1 MKTVWRV
8 FSYLKRYP
16 WMAAGT
22 LTCAILSTLMV
33 IVFPATAKWIIDDV
47 VRANRP
53 DKLLPLI
60 LLAAVAFLVQH
71 GFKALRLV
79 LNNTFEQRVIFDLRS
94 DLYSHIQ
101 LLPLRWFDNRA
112 TGDLMTR
119 VIEDVNSVERVLID
133 GIEQGVVAILQVVI
147 VISVMFYLNVK
158 LALLAL
164 VPFPLLIA
172 GALTYT
178 LTAHRRYRSQRRAS
192 SNMNALLHDNLA
204 GVRQIK
210 SFVREREEH
219 ARFNRVSDQLR
230 HATLVVMRVWAIYSP
245 SMSMFEAIGAL
256 LVLGFG
262 GHAVLTG
269 AMQIGDLVAFLM
281 LTAFL
286 YDPVSRLHQLNQL
299 VQAGRAAGE
308 RVFEI
313 LDEQVEA
320 GAVAGIGDPGTAITD
335 RGYKAR
341 ILGDIRYENVSF
353 SYVEGLP
360 ALRCVSFHAPPG
372 ATVAL
377 VGATGAGKS
386 TLVNLL
392 VRFYEFTSGEIHID
406 GKPVREY
413 ELRTLREA
421 IGVVTQESF
430 LFNGSIRE
438 NLLMGKPDATD
449 AELWRAVDA
458 ANARQFIER
467 LPDGLESVV
476 GERGVKLSVG
486 EKQRLSIARS
496 LLKDPPILILD
507 EATASVDT
515 ATERLIQ
522 EALERLMANR
532 TSIVIAHRLSTIVY
546 AWKICAAVPAKF
558 ARGLA
563 TARDRVAGGNHYLG
577 KSRARAAIT
586 GLRRIPLS
594 GRRWCR
600 CGRSRNRDGLA
611 GLQFT
616 TVFDVVGFLQ
626 FIDAYFVHF
635 GYGRQCLSARH
646 DVRVAHSGGMRRR
659 HGWSGRIRRRG
670 RALSNHDP
678 WPDVGN
684 FLLQL

>member
-8 FSYLKRYP
+8 FGYLKRYP
-16 WMAAGT
+16 ALALGT
-22 LTCAILSTLMV
+22 LGCAIAGTLMV
-33 IVFPATAKWIIDDV
+33 IVFPGVTKWIIDDV
-47 VRANRP
+47 VRQHHP
-53 DKLLPLI
+53 EKLMPLV
-60 LLAAVAFLVQH
+60 LLAFVAFLLQH
-71 GFKALRLV
+71 GFNALRIV
-79 LNNTFEQRVIFDLRS
+79 LNNTFEQKVIFDLRS

-133 GIEQGVVAILQVVI
+133 GIEQGVVALLQVII
-147 VISVMFYLNVK
+147 VMAVMFYLNAT

-164 VPFPLLIA
+164 APFPLLIA

-178 LTAHRRYRSQRRAS
+178 LTAHRRYRLQRRAAS
-192 SNMNALLHDNLA
+192 AMNALLHDNLA

-210 SFVREREEH
+210 SFVRDREEH

-269 AMQIGDLVAFLM
+269 AMQIGDLVAFLI

-320 GAVAGIGDPGTAITD
+320 GAVAGVADPG
-335 RGYKAR
+335 RVR
-341 ILGDIRYENVSF
+341 IAGDIRYENVSF

-360 ALRCVSFHAPPG
+360 ALRHVSFHAPPG

-386 TLVNLL
+386 TLMNLL
-392 VRFYEFTSGEIHID
+392 VRFYEFTNGEIYVD
-406 GKPVREY
+406 GKSVREY
-413 ELRTLREA
+413 GLRTLREA

-438 NLLMGKPDATD
+438 NLLMGKPDATG

-458 ANARQFIER
+458 ANAREFIDR
-467 LPDGLESVV
+467 LPEGLNSLV

-486 EKQRLSIARS
+486 EKQRLSIARA
-496 LLKDPPILILD
+496 LLKDPPILVLD

-522 EALERLMANR
+522 EAL
-532 TSIVIAHRLSTIVY
+532 
-546 AWKICAAVPAKF
+546 
-558 ARGLA
+558 
-563 TARDRVAGGNHYLG
+563 
-577 KSRARAAIT
+577 
-586 GLRRIPLS
+586 
-594 GRRWCR
+594 
-600 CGRSRNRDGLA
+600 
-611 GLQFT
+611 
-616 TVFDVVGFLQ
+616 
-626 FIDAYFVHF
+626 
-635 GYGRQCLSARH
+635 
-646 DVRVAHSGGMRRR
+646 
-659 HGWSGRIRRRG
+659 
-670 RALSNHDP
+670 
-678 WPDVGN
+678 
-684 FLLQL
+684 

>member
-8 FSYLKRYP
+8 LAYLKRYP
-16 WMAAGT
+16 WLAAGT
-22 LTCAILSTLMV
+22 LACAILGTLMV
-33 IVFPATAKWIIDDV
+33 IVFPSVTKWIIDDV

-60 LLAAVAFLVQH
+60 LFATVAFLIQH
-71 GFKALRLV
+71 LFNSLRII
-79 LNNTFEQRVIFDLRS
+79 LNNTFEQKVIVDLRS

-133 GIEQGVVAILQVVI
+133 GIEQGVVAVLQIVI
-147 VISVMFYLNVK
+147 VTAVMFYLNAK

-164 VPFPLLIA
+164 TPFPFLIA

-178 LTAHRRYRSQRRAS
+178 LTAHRRYRSHGRAAS
-192 SNMNALLHDNLA
+192 AMNALLHDNLS

-210 SFVREREEH
+210 SFAREGQEH
-219 ARFNRVSDQLR
+219 TRFNRVSAQLR

-245 SMSMFEAIGAL
+245 SMSMFEAIGAV

-262 GHAVLTG
+262 SHAVLTG

-286 YDPVSRLHQLNQL
+286 YDPISRLHQLNQL

-313 LDEQVEA
+313 LDESAEP
-320 GAVAGIGDPGTAITD
+320 GLVAGIADPS
-335 RGYKAR
+335 RAR
-341 ILGDIRYENVSF
+341 IAGDIRYEDVSF
-353 SYVEGLP
+353 SYVDGLP
-360 ALRCVSFHAPPG
+360 ALRHISFHAPPG
-372 ATVAL
+372 WTVAL

-392 VRFYEFTSGEIHID
+392 VRFYEFSSGQIYVD
-406 GKPVREY
+406 GKPIRQY
-413 ELRTLREA
+413 GLRALREA
-421 IGVVTQESF
+421 VGVVTQESF

-438 NLLMGKPDATD
+438 NLLMGKPEATD

-486 EKQRLSIARS
+486 EKQRLSIARA

-522 EALERLMANR
+522 EALEHLMANR
-532 TSIVIAHRLSTIVY
+532 TSIVIAHRLSTIVG
-546 AWKICAAVPAKF
+546 ADQILV
-558 ARGLA
+558 L
-563 TARDRVAGGNHYLG
+563 DR
-577 KSRARAAIT
+577 
-586 GLRRIPLS
+586 
-594 GRRWCR
+594 
-600 CGRSRNRDGLA
+600 
-611 GLQFT
+611 
-616 TVFDVVGFLQ
+616 
-626 FIDAYFVHF
+626 
-635 GYGRQCLSARH
+635 
-646 DVRVAHSGGMRRR
+646 
-659 HGWSGRIRRRG
+659 GRIIERG
-670 RALSNHDP
+670 KHEDLIALGGKYAYLCRQS
-678 WPDVGN
+678 
-684 FLLQL
+684 LLETGSDRSEPLFGSKSQDEESVRPEELESEPFSLDT

>member
-8 FSYLKRYP
+8 FAYLKRYP
-16 WMAAGT
+16 GLAAGT
-22 LTCAILSTLMV
+22 LACAILGTLMV
-33 IVFPATAKWIIDDV
+33 IVFPSVTKWIIDDV

-71 GFKALRLV
+71 LFNSLRII
-79 LNNTFEQRVIFDLRS
+79 LNNTFEQKVIFDLRS

-133 GIEQGVVAILQVVI
+133 GIEQGVVAVLQIII
-147 VISVMFYLNVK
+147 VMAVMFYLNPT

-164 VPFPLLIA
+164 VPLPLLIA
-172 GALTYT
+172 GALGYT
-178 LTAHRRYRSQRRAS
+178 LTAHRRYRLQRRAA
-192 SNMNALLHDNLA
+192 SNINALLHDNLA

-210 SFVREREEH
+210 SFAREDEEH
-219 ARFNRVSDQLR
+219 ARFNRASDQLR
-230 HATLVVMRVWAIYSP
+230 HATLVVMRTWAIYSP

-262 GHAVLTG
+262 SHAVLTG
-269 AMQIGDLVAFLM
+269 SLQLGDLVAILM

-286 YDPVSRLHQLNQL
+286 YDPISRLHQLNQL

-313 LDEQVEA
+313 LDEDAEPGVVV
-320 GAVAGIGDPGTAITD
+320 GGDRGTAIAG
-335 RGYKAR
+335 RGYSKR
-341 ILGDIRYENVSF
+341 IIGDIRYENVSF
-353 SYVEGLP
+353 GYVEGLP
-360 ALRCVSFHAPPG
+360 ALRHISFHALPD
-372 ATVAL
+372 TTTAL

-392 VRFYEFTSGEIHID
+392 VRFYEFDSGEIYVD
-406 GKPVREY
+406 DKPIREY
-413 ELRTLREA
+413 GLRTLREA

-438 NLLMGKPDATD
+438 NLLIGKTTATD

-467 LPDGLESVV
+467 LPQGLESVV

-486 EKQRLSIARS
+486 EKQRLSIARA

-522 EALERLMANR
+522 EALEHLMANR
-532 TSIVIAHRLSTIVY
+532 TSIVIAHRLSTIVH
-546 AWKICAAVPAKF
+546 ADQILV
-558 ARGLA
+558 L
-563 TARDRVAGGNHYLG
+563 DH
-577 KSRARAAIT
+577 
-586 GLRRIPLS
+586 
-594 GRRWCR
+594 
-600 CGRSRNRDGLA
+600 
-611 GLQFT
+611 
-616 TVFDVVGFLQ
+616 
-626 FIDAYFVHF
+626 
-635 GYGRQCLSARH
+635 
-646 DVRVAHSGGMRRR
+646 
-659 HGWSGRIRRRG
+659 GRIIERG
-670 RALSNHDP
+670 THDELLALDRKYAQLCRQS
-678 WPDVGN
+678 
-684 FLLQL
+684 LLESSPQRESEPQDEIVASEVPEPEEERLQV

>member
-8 FSYLKRYP
+8 FAYLKRYP

-33 IVFPATAKWIIDDV
+33 IVFPATAKWIINDV
-47 VRANRP
+47 VRANQP
-53 DKLLPLI
+53 DKLLPL
-60 LLAAVAFLVQH
+60 LALAGIAFVFQH
-71 GFKALRLV
+71 GFNALRII
-79 LNNTFEQRVIFDLRS
+79 LNNTFEQKVIFDLRS

-133 GIEQGVVAILQVVI
+133 GIEQGVVAILQVFI
-147 VISVMFYLNVK
+147 VVGMMFYLNAK

-172 GALTYT
+172 GTLAYT
-178 LTAHRRYRSQRRAS
+178 LTAHRRYRLQRRAS
-192 SNMNALLHDNLA
+192 SDMNALLHDNLA

-210 SFVREREEH
+210 SFVRENEEH
-219 ARFNRVSDQLR
+219 GRFNWVSDQLR
-230 HATLVVMRVWAIYSP
+230 RATLVVMRVWAIYSP
-245 SMSMFEAIGAL
+245 SMSLFESIGAL

-262 GHAVLTG
+262 SHAVLTG
-269 AMQIGDLVAFLM
+269 SMQIGDLVAFLI

-286 YDPVSRLHQLNQL
+286 YDPLSRLHQLNQL

-313 LDEQVEA
+313 LDEPVEPGFVAA
-320 GAVAGIGDPGTAITD
+320 GAD
-335 RGYKAR
+335 RGSTR
-341 ILGDIRYENVSF
+341 VLGDIRYQDVSF

-360 ALRCVSFHAPPG
+360 ALRNISFHAPPG

-386 TLVNLL
+386 TVVNLL
-392 VRFYEFTSGEIHID
+392 VRFYEFTSGQIYID
-406 GKPVREY
+406 RKSILEY
-413 ELRTLREA
+413 DLRALREA

-438 NLLMGKPDATD
+438 NLLMGKPQATE
-449 AELWRAVDA
+449 AELWRAVIA
-458 ANARQFIER
+458 ANAQQFIQR
-467 LPDGLESVV
+467 LPGGLESVV

-486 EKQRLSIARS
+486 EKQRLSIARA

-532 TSIVIAHRLSTIVY
+532 TSIVIAHRLSTIV
-546 AWKICAAVPAKF
+546 
-558 ARGLA
+558 
-563 TARDRVAGGNHYLG
+563 
-577 KSRARAAIT
+577 RADQI
-586 GLRRIPLS
+586 LVL
-594 GRRWCR
+594 
-600 CGRSRNRDGLA
+600 D
-611 GLQFT
+611 
-616 TVFDVVGFLQ
+616 
-626 FIDAYFVHF
+626 H
-635 GYGRQCLSARH
+635 
-646 DVRVAHSGGMRRR
+646 
-659 HGWSGRIRRRG
+659 GRIIERG
-670 RALSNHDP
+670 THDKLLSL
-678 WPDVGN
+678 GGKYTRLCQQS
-684 FLLQL
+684 LLESSPLRQREPPAEILASQTSETEEELPVC

>member
-8 FSYLKRYP
+8 FAYLKRYP

-22 LTCAILSTLMV
+22 LTCAILGTLMV
-33 IVFPATAKWIIDDV
+33 VVFPAVTKLVINDV
-47 VRANRP
+47 VRASRP

-60 LLAAVAFLVQH
+60 ALAAIAFLLQH
-71 GFKALRLV
+71 GFNVLRII
-79 LNNTFEQRVIFDLRS
+79 LNNTFEQKVIFDLRS

-133 GIEQGVVAILQVVI
+133 GIEQGVVAILQVLI
-147 VISVMFYLNVK
+147 VVGMMFYLNAK

-172 GALTYT
+172 GTLTYT
-178 LTAHRRYRSQRRAS
+178 LTAHRRYRLQRRAS
-192 SNMNALLHDNLA
+192 SDMNALLHDNLA

-210 SFVREREEH
+210 SFVREKEEH

-230 HATLVVMRVWAIYSP
+230 RATLVVMRVWAIYSP
-245 SMSMFEAIGAL
+245 SMSLFESIGAL

-262 GHAVLTG
+262 SHAVLTG
-269 AMQIGDLVAFLM
+269 SMQLGDLVAFLI
-281 LTAFL
+281 LLAFL
-286 YDPVSRLHQLNQL
+286 YDPLSRLHQLNQL

-313 LDEQVEA
+313 LDEPAEP
-320 GAVAGIGDPGTAITD
+320 GAVAAPTN
-335 RGYKAR
+335 RGRPSMGAEPQCSP
-341 ILGDIRYENVSF
+341 ILGDIRYQDVSF

-360 ALRCVSFHAPPG
+360 ALRNISFHAPPG

-377 VGATGAGKS
+377 VGATGGGKS
-386 TLVNLL
+386 TVVNLL
-392 VRFYEFTSGEIHID
+392 VRFYEFTSGQIYVD
-406 GKPVREY
+406 RKPIREY
-413 ELRTLREA
+413 DLRALRDV

-438 NLLMGKPDATD
+438 NLLMGKPQATD
-449 AELWRAVDA
+449 AELWRAVIA
-458 ANARQFIER
+458 ANAQQFIQR
-467 LPDGLESVV
+467 LPGGLESVV

-486 EKQRLSIARS
+486 EKQRLSIARA

-532 TSIVIAHRLSTIVY
+532 TSIVIAHRLSTIVHADQILVLDHGQIIERGAHDKLLSLGGKY
-546 AWKICAAVPAKF
+546 ARLCEQSLLETSPLRETEPPAEIV
-558 ARGLA
+558 ASH
-563 TARDRVAGGNHYLG
+563 TAETEEELPV
-577 KSRARAAIT
+577 
-586 GLRRIPLS
+586 
-594 GRRWCR
+594 C
-600 CGRSRNRDGLA
+600 
-611 GLQFT
+611 
-616 TVFDVVGFLQ
+616 
-626 FIDAYFVHF
+626 
-635 GYGRQCLSARH
+635 
-646 DVRVAHSGGMRRR
+646 
-659 HGWSGRIRRRG
+659 
-670 RALSNHDP
+670 
-678 WPDVGN
+678 
-684 FLLQL
+684 

>member
-8 FSYLKRYP
+8 FAYLKRYP
-16 WMAAGT
+16 GLGAAT
-22 LTCAILSTLMV
+22 LACAIVGTLMV
-33 IVFPATAKWIIDDV
+33 IVFPSVTKWIIEDV

-60 LLAAVAFLVQH
+60 LLATVAFLVQH
-71 GFKALRLV
+71 LFNSLRII
-79 LNNTFEQRVIFDLRS
+79 LNNTFEQKVIFDLRS

-133 GIEQGVVAILQVVI
+133 GIEQGVVAVLQIVI
-147 VISVMFYLNVK
+147 VVAVMFYWNAK

-164 VPFPLLIA
+164 VPLPLLIA
-172 GALTYT
+172 GALAYT
-178 LTAHRRYRSQRRAS
+178 LTAHRRYRLQRRAA
-192 SNMNALLHDNLA
+192 SNINALLHDNLA

-210 SFVREREEH
+210 SFAREREEH
-219 ARFNRVSDQLR
+219 ARFNRASDQLR
-230 HATLVVMRVWAIYSP
+230 HATLVVMRTWAIYSP

-262 GHAVLTG
+262 SHDVLTG
-269 AMQIGDLVAFLM
+269 RLQLGDLVGILM
-281 LTAFL
+281 LMAFL
-286 YDPVSRLHQLNQL
+286 YDPISRLHQLNQL

-313 LDEQVEA
+313 LDEDAEPGVTAKVKSVGEPDRFPRLKRGDTREA
-320 GAVAGIGDPGTAITD
+320 VSFRYKPAQAIIGE
-335 RGYKAR
+335 
-341 ILGDIRYENVSF
+341 IRYENVSF
-353 SYVEGLP
+353 SYVDGLS
-360 ALRCVSFHAPPG
+360 ALRNISFHALPG
-372 ATVAL
+372 TTTAL

-392 VRFYEFTSGEIHID
+392 VRFYEFDSGEIYVD
-406 GKPVREY
+406 DKPVREY
-413 ELRTLREA
+413 ALRSLREA

-438 NLLMGKPDATD
+438 NLLMGKPIASD

-467 LPDGLESVV
+467 LPEGLESVV

-486 EKQRLSIARS
+486 EKQRLSIARA

-522 EALERLMANR
+522 EALEHLMANR
-532 TSIVIAHRLSTIVY
+532 TSIVIAHRLSTIVGADQILVLDHGRVVERGTHEELLALEQKY
-546 AWKICAAVPAKF
+546 A
-558 ARGLA
+558 L
-563 TARDRVAGGNHYLG
+563 L
-577 KSRARAAIT
+577 
-586 GLRRIPLS
+586 
-594 GRRWCR
+594 CR
-600 CGRSRNRDGLA
+600 QS
-611 GLQFT
+611 
-616 TVFDVVGFLQ
+616 
-626 FIDAYFVHF
+626 
-635 GYGRQCLSARH
+635 
-646 DVRVAHSGGMRRR
+646 
-659 HGWSGRIRRRG
+659 
-670 RALSNHDP
+670 
-678 WPDVGN
+678 
-684 FLLQL
+684 LLESSPQREAESEEEIVTSEISEPEEQRLPV